1 MAEAVV
7 KDQDPFRCSIC
18 LDLVKD
24 PVTIPCGHSYCM
36 KCINGCWD
44 EESQKGEYSCPQCRE
59 TFSPRP
65 VLKKSTMLAELVDKM
80 NNSRVQTAS
89 PPPATYAEDAVNV
102 ECDFCSERKVK
113 AVQSCLVCLISFCQ
127 THIEPHYSI
136 PALKKHK
143 LVHASTHLQEKI
155 CSKHDKLIEVF
166 CRTDKKFIC
175 MLCIMD
181 EHKGHD
187 TVSAAA
193 ERKER
198 EKELE
203 RTTKNLLTRIQ
214 KKEEELWHLRKAMA
228 SYQRSAQEREEQS
241 EKICTG
247 LLESIER
254 RLSEVKDVIRA
265 QQKAAVKDAEDVLEK
280 LEQELAELRRE
291 DAELE
296 KLSLEEDHV
305 HFLQSFQAHQS
316 SVSKTLPAILLS
328 PYKSF
333 EVLGKSLS
341 ALKSEM
347 EEVCKQ
353 NIMKISQEGK
363 CCAEE
368 ILKFAFLCEQTV
380 ASFDVFR
387 LNTPLHL
394 FISLVTYA
402 EIVLHQKPNTREE
415 FLKYSCRLTLDP
427 NTAHR
432 LISLSEGNKRATYNN
447 TCVSYGYCS
456 ERLEKC
462 AQVLCEQSFCRR
474 VYWEAEL
481 KLNGYSLV
489 GIAVAYK
496 SIAREYDG
504 AQCLFEN
511 IKTKPWCLQCGTGE
525 GFFWQN
531 GGKSYKL
538 STIPTSR
545 IGVYVDHRA
554 GTLSFYNVS
563 DQMTPIYNIQTTFTE
578 PICPVF
584 YVGPGDSVKL
594 CCED

>member
-24 PVTIPCGHSYCM
+24 PVTIACGHSYCM

-316 SVSKTLPAILLS
+316 SVSKTSPAILLS

-353 NIMKISQEGK
+353 NIMKISQEVT
-363 CCAEE
+363 
-368 ILKFAFLCEQTV
+368 Q
-380 ASFDVFR
+380 DVLFFSS
-387 LNTPLHL
+387 TPD
-394 FISLVTYA
+394 
-402 EIVLHQKPNTREE
+402 
-415 FLKYSCRLTLDP
+415 SCRLTLDP
-427 NTAHR
+427 NMAHR
-432 LISLSEGNKRATYNN
+432 LISLSEGNKRATYNY
-447 TCVSYGYCS
+447 TLSRS

-511 IKTKPWCLQCGTGE
+511 VKKKPWCLQCGIGE
-525 GFFWQN
+525 GFFWWQD
-531 GGKSYKL
+531 GGKSSKL
-538 STIPTSR
+538 SIPTSR

-563 DQMTPIYNIQTTFTE
+563 DQMTPIYSIQTTFTE

-594 CCED
+594 CCEV